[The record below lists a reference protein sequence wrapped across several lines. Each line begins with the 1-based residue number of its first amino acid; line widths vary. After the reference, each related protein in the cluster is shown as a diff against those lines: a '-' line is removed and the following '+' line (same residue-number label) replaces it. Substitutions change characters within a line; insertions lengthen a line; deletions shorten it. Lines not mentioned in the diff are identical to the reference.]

1 MGNVKKENHTIVRK
15 VKLKVNHCL
24 VGMKSQNLVLAS
36 QLKFPQQQQ
45 QAWFEI
51 MNNPMTWNAMS
62 NLNTFILSIDN

>member
-36 QLKFPQQQQ
+36 QLKFPQILETPHIFP
-45 QAWFEI
+45 ADYTKE
-51 MNNPMTWNAMS
+51 
-62 NLNTFILSIDN
+62 FIGLFQL